1 MKFSVNIYTWTQ
13 DGYQNK
19 VVVEATVDAETPRA
33 ALQEV
38 LDHWDLGDCPREIE
52 TVFEETVEEFH
63 GMTGN
68 KYSYDVCPA
77 SW

>member
-52 TVFEETVEEFH
+52 TVFEETDKELH
-63 GMTGN
+63 AMNGN
-68 KYSYDVCPA
+68 KYSYDVCA
-77 SW
+77 W